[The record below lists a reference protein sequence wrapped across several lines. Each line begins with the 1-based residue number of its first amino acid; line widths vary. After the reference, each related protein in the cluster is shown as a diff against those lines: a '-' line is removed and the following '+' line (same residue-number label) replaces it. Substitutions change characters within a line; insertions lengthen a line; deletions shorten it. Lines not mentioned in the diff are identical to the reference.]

1 LLLRDGI
8 VTIVAAALLLLLLGW
23 VLLLLLLTVTW
34 LLLLLSILLRP
45 PVITGLFLAGRLPEV
60 FALLLSVWLS
70 APLVTLFL
78 LWLLSVTVLSLAGE
92 SIILGWF
99 ITAKNVELLSTTRVL
114 LNFN

>member
-1 LLLRDGI
+1 MLLRDGI

-23 VLLLLLLTVTW
+23 VLLLLTVTW

-114 LNFN
+114 LNFY